1 MTEAKTKE
9 PEQQIQ
15 EVVINNELINNKLN
29 ALFGLIQEE
38 VVSRLEKLEK
48 KL

>member
-9 PEQQIQ
+9 QPQIQ